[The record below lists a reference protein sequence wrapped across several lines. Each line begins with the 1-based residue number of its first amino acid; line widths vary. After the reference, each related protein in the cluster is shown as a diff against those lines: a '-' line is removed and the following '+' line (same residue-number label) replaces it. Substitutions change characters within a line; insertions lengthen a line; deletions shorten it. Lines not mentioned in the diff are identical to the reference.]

1 MISNPKHLRR
11 QRRLRAKLVNVTVG
25 LVSATLL
32 LSGCASAAAG
42 NSGGGGDDGAS
53 VPVGAS
59 KEEWQAALADIDPVD
74 IVYQAA
80 MPSSSASA
88 QSVEDWAAMLE
99 EYSNGNVSVEIVWSY
114 GIAGITESDE
124 ALLDGRIDSHN
135 FSAFS
140 SPSEFPINGQLMLDA
155 AVVRES
161 SLLEGTLTLLGAT
174 NQTAWEVPEVTAEYT
189 AKGLTPIMPFASAG
203 LSGLA
208 CTEPVTSL
216 ADLKGKMIRTGPLVQ
231 VGQVEALGAT
241 SVNLPFTELYE
252 ALQRGIV
259 DCIIFGVSGLAE
271 GGLLDVAPYVITPV
285 GTSFATMTA
294 TETTGVNWDSW
305 PLALKQLHFDTL
317 NELTIDTVRS
327 SMEMM
332 NEVSARAKA
341 NGGGFLVFDD
351 EVNEVLKEHNDAVL
365 ASLADTEL
373 LDGDVFTTKVK
384 NLFDEWKALVQDAGY
399 SSATLVEFDDELS
412 GEEVDLTA
420 FLEIYRE
427 RVLEP
432 NRPS

>member
-1 MISNPKHLRR
+1 MAQNSRR
-11 QRRLRAKLVNVTVG
+11 SSRAAMKVTRAIVG
-25 LVSATLL
+25 LVSAGLL

-42 NSGGGGDDGAS
+42 NGGTDSDDGVS

-59 KEEWQAALADIDPVD
+59 KEEWQAALADIDPVE

-80 MPSSSASA
+80 MPSSSSSA
-88 QSVEDWAAMLE
+88 QAFEDWAAMLE
-99 EYSNGNVSVEIVWSY
+99 EYSNGNVTVEIVWSY

-174 NQTAWEVPEVTAEYT
+174 NQTAWDISAVTAEYT
-189 AKGLTPIMPFASAG
+189 DKGLNPIMPFASAG

-271 GGLLDVAPYVITPV
+271 GGLLEVAPFVSTPV

-294 TETTGVNWDSW
+294 SETTGVNWDSW
-305 PLALKQLHFDTL
+305 PLALKQLHFDTI

-332 NEVSARAKA
+332 DIVSEQTKA
-341 NGGGFLVFDD
+341 NGGEFLVLDD
-351 EVNEVLKEHNDAVL
+351 EASAVLEEHNDKVL

-373 LDGDVFTTKVK
+373 LDGDVFTSEVEKQ
-384 NLFDEWKALVQDAGY
+384 FAEWKTLVQDAGY
-399 SSATLVEFDDELS
+399 SSASLVEYDDELA
-412 GEEVDLTA
+412 GKEVDLTA